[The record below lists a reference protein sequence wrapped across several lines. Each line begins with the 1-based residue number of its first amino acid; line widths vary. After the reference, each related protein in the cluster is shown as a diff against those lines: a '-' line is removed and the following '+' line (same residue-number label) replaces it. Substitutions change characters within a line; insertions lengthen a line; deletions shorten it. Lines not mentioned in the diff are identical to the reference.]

1 MLTKKLEKSESK
13 LEDFQRDYISN
24 KSFVNESI
32 HNITEAWLQVSQI
45 LLNKTESL
53 QSVLDAEKENI
64 FLKQLLSQ
72 FNESLSSQN
81 SRILAL
87 ENALNITTTTVAS
100 NLTETSTTGPTETTN
115 TSLLG
120 TATPAVRMSTRDPSS
135 LTKNKLNYHV
145 NTDE

>member
-64 FLKQLLSQ
+64 LVCEGKYNGEGKEGKSIG
-72 FNESLSSQN
+72 N
-81 SRILAL
+81 
-87 ENALNITTTTVAS
+87 
-100 NLTETSTTGPTETTN
+100 
-115 TSLLG
+115 
-120 TATPAVRMSTRDPSS
+120 
-135 LTKNKLNYHV
+135 
-145 NTDE
+145 